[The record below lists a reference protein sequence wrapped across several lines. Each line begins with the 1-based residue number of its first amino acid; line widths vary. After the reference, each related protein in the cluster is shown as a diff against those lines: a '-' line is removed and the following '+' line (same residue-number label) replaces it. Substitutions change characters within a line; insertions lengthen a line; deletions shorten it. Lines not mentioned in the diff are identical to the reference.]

1 MAHAGETGGAL
12 DSRPMCARY
21 EVSAPPQELADLFGL
36 AAAPDVKPRW
46 NAAPTQMLPVVRQ
59 DADGARHLDL
69 LRWGLV
75 PSWAE
80 DLKIG
85 NKMINARA
93 ETAATKPS
101 FRTALRKRRCL
112 VPVTGFYEW
121 TGKTGAKRAS
131 IFRRRD
137 GRPFALA
144 GLWETWRGGDGDPV
158 ETFTVLTTNANAV
171 VAKLHD
177 RMPVIV
183 EEKSFA
189 TWLDPKVDAP
199 ARLTPLLVPA
209 PPSVLTCTDVGTAV
223 NDPRRDDPS
232 CSAPAPAGRDADA

>member
-1 MAHAGETGGAL
+1 
-12 DSRPMCARY
+12 MCARY
-21 EVSAPPQELADLFGL
+21 EVSAPPQDLADLFGL

-59 DADGARHLDL
+59 DEQGARHLDL

-75 PSWAE
+75 PAWA
-80 DLKIG
+80 DDVKIG
-85 NKMINARA
+85 HKMINARA

-121 TGKTGAKRAS
+121 TGEKGEKRAS
-131 IFRRRD
+131 IFRRKD

-144 GLWETWRGGDGDPV
+144 GLWETWKGGGGEPV
-158 ETFTVLTTNANAV
+158 VSFTILTTNANEL

-183 EEKSFA
+183 DEKAFA
-189 TWLDPKVDAP
+189 TWLDPHVDAP
-199 ARLTPLLVPA
+199 AMLKPLLVPA
-209 PPSVLTCTDVGTAV
+209 PASVLKCTEVGTAV
-223 NDPRRDDPS
+223 NDPRHDDPS
-232 CSAPAPAGRDADA
+232 CSAPAPAGHRADD

>member
-1 MAHAGETGGAL
+1 
-12 DSRPMCARY
+12 MCARY
-21 EVSAPPQELADLFGL
+21 EVSAPPQDLADLFGL
-36 AAAPDVKPRW
+36 AAAPHVQPRW
-46 NAAPTQMLPVVRQ
+46 NAAPTQLLPVVRQ
-59 DADGARHLDL
+59 DGDGTRHLDL

-75 PSWAE
+75 PAWA
-80 DLKIG
+80 DDVKIG

-121 TGKTGAKRAS
+121 TGPAGAKRAS

-144 GLWETWRGGDGDPV
+144 GLWDTWRGAGGEPV
-158 ETFTVLTTNANAV
+158 VSFTVLTTTANEL
-171 VAKLHD
+171 VAKVHD

-183 EEKSFA
+183 DEAAFA
-189 TWLDPKVDAP
+189 TWLDPHIDAP

-209 PPSVLTCTDVGTAV
+209 PAASMSRTQVGPAV
-223 NDPRRDDPS
+223 NDPRHDDPS
-232 CSAPAPAGRDADA
+232 CSAPAPAGHRADD

>member
-1 MAHAGETGGAL
+1 
-12 DSRPMCARY
+12 MCARY
-21 EVSAPPQELADLFGL
+21 EVSAPPQDLAELFGL
-36 AAAPDVKPRW
+36 AAAPEVKPRW

-59 DADGARHLDL
+59 DEDGARHLDL

-75 PSWAE
+75 PAWAE

-85 NKMINARA
+85 NRMINARA

-121 TGKTGAKRAS
+121 AGKAGAKHAS

-144 GLWETWRGGDGDPV
+144 GLWETWRGGGGEPV
-158 ETFTVLTTNANAV
+158 ESFTVLTTGANAV
-171 VAKLHD
+171 VAKIHD
-177 RMPVIV
+177 RMPVIID
-183 EEKSFA
+183 EAAFA
-189 TWLDPKVDAP
+189 TWLDPHVDSP
-199 ARLTPLLVPA
+199 ARLNALLVPA
-209 PPSVLTCTDVGTAV
+209 PESVLTRTDVGTAV
-223 NDPRRDDPS
+223 NDPRHDDPS
-232 CSAPAPAGRDADA
+232 CSAPASAGHGADP

>member
-1 MAHAGETGGAL
+1 
-12 DSRPMCARY
+12 MCARY
-21 EVSAPPQELADLFGL
+21 EVSAPPQDLADLFGL
-36 AAAPDVKPRW
+36 AAPPHVKPRW

-59 DADGARHLDL
+59 DGDGARHLDL

-75 PSWAE
+75 PAWAE

-85 NKMINARA
+85 SRMINARA
-93 ETAATKPS
+93 ETAASKPS
-101 FRTALRKRRCL
+101 FGAALRKRRCL

-121 TGKTGAKRAS
+121 SGPAGAKRAS

-144 GLWETWRGGDGDPV
+144 GLWDTWKGGEGEPV
-158 ETFTVLTTNANAV
+158 VSFTVLTTNANPV
-171 VAKLHD
+171 VAKIHD

-183 EEKSFA
+183 DEAAFA
-189 TWLDPKVDAP
+189 TWLDPHVDAP

-209 PPSVLTCTDVGTAV
+209 PESVLTCTDVGTAV
-223 NDPRRDDPS
+223 NDPRHDDPS
-232 CSAPAPAGRDADA
+232 CSAPASAGHGADA